1 MYLHRIVLLASFL
14 FALQAWAQ
22 VPTKCLEIESILVDA
37 CNPSDLC
44 PGSSEGQNEM
54 VRFRTGPQSTAITD
68 IEADWPNNS
77 WRGLEQNALTAQ
89 VTAELNATIES
100 CGWLLE
106 PPQGIIP
113 PGSPVLMVT
122 SSAMCTAA
130 NSFASLGDTLYIV
143 FQAAGNTAG
152 HFANQNNGN
161 TEVPSPTGGE
171 SLRTLILTYLPTSCS
186 DSATYDRQQL
196 VNVNGLYGGTSAIN
210 DGATAEFSWP
220 GVPVATYVNTGC
232 QAPVIPLSVAIE
244 QVSGSLCDGGTVT
257 LSAITQGDLTQL
269 QWSGGSGTFS
279 DPGSATTTYTPGP
292 ADVGDVVL
300 QVCGQG
306 PCADPVC
313 ASITLPTGNA
323 PVVSITANG
332 PLAICPGQDLVLSAS
347 GADSYVWSTQETTT
361 SITIT
366 QPGNYSVV
374 GTGACGSATA
384 SVVVASSPGPTV
396 AISGDLAICAGGST
410 QLTATG
416 ADSYVWSTQATT
428 ASIVVTQP
436 GTYSVVGTN
445 ACGTA
450 NASVNVT
457 LLPGPVA
464 GITGN
469 TTICPGATTVL
480 TATGG
485 PSYLWSNGVT
495 TASITVGTA
504 GTYSVTVDNGCGTDV
519 AEVVV
524 TAVDV
529 DAAFTSSVTSGTA
542 PLPVSFQSQSTP
554 AGVDHAWTFG
564 DGQGS
569 GATSPSHTYM
579 EPGVYQVVL
588 TVSASGCLVTAQTT
602 ITVLGEPVEA
612 SELTVPNVFTP
623 NGDGQNDQFGLIQVG
638 ITTVDMEIMN
648 RWGQLVG
655 RIERVGQ
662 EWDGRSPAGENVPD
676 GTYFYVLKANGD
688 DGKRYDLSGT
698 ITLLR

>member
-14 FALQAWAQ
+14 FAIQTWAQ

-77 WRGLEQNALTAQ
+77 WRGLAQNATTAQ
-89 VTAELNATIES
+89 VTAALNATIES

-130 NSFASLGDTLYIV
+130 NSIANLGDTLYLV
-143 FQAAGNTAG
+143 CQDAGNTAG

-161 TEVPSPTGGE
+161 TEVPGPTGGE
-171 SLRTLILTYLPTSCS
+171 SLRTLILTYLPSSCS
-186 DSATYDRQQL
+186 DSATYDRQLL
-196 VNVNGLYGGTSAIN
+196 VNVNGLYGGSSAIN

-220 GVPVATYVNTGC
+220 GLPVATYVNTGC
-232 QAPVIPLSVAIE
+232 QAPVIPLSVEVQQLA
-244 QVSGSLCDGGTVT
+244 GSLCDGGTVT
-257 LSAITQGDLTQL
+257 LAAVTQGDLAQL

-292 ADVGDVVL
+292 TDVGDVVL

-323 PVVSITANG
+323 PVVSISADG
-332 PLAICPGQDLVLSAS
+332 PLSICPGQDLVLSAS
-347 GADSYVWSTQETTT
+347 GADSYVWSTQQTTT

-384 SVVVASSPGPTV
+384 SVEVTASPGPTV
-396 AISGDLAICAGGST
+396 AISGDPAICAGGST

-416 ADSYVWSTQATT
+416 ADSYVWSTLATT
-428 ASIVVTQP
+428 ESIVVTQP

-469 TTICPGATTVL
+469 TTICPGESTVL
-480 TATGG
+480 TASGG
-485 PSYLWSNGVT
+485 PSYLWSTGAT
-495 TASITVGTA
+495 TASITVSTA
-504 GTYSVTVDNGCGTDV
+504 ATYSVTVDNGCGTDE

-569 GATSPSHTYM
+569 GGTSPSHTYL

-588 TVSASGCLVTAQTT
+588 TVSASGCSVTTQTT

-623 NGDGQNDQFGLIQVG
+623 NGDGHNDQFGLIYVG
-638 ITTVDMEIMN
+638 LSSVDMEIMN

-655 RIERVGQ
+655 RIDRVGQ
-662 EWDGRSPAGENVPD
+662 EWDGRSPAGENVPE
-676 GTYFYVLKANGD
+676 GTYFYVLKANGF

>member
-1 MYLHRIVLLASFL
+1 M
-14 FALQAWAQ
+14 LQG
-22 VPTKCLEIESILVDA
+22 D
-37 CNPSDLC
+37 
-44 PGSSEGQNEM
+44 
-54 VRFRTGPQSTAITD
+54 
-68 IEADWPNNS
+68 
-77 WRGLEQNALTAQ
+77 
-89 VTAELNATIES
+89 
-100 CGWLLE
+100 
-106 PPQGIIP
+106 
-113 PGSPVLMVT
+113 VT
-122 SSAMCTAA
+122 S
-130 NSFASLGDTLYIV
+130 
-143 FQAAGNTAG
+143 
-152 HFANQNNGN
+152 
-161 TEVPSPTGGE
+161 
-171 SLRTLILTYLPTSCS
+171 
-186 DSATYDRQQL
+186 
-196 VNVNGLYGGTSAIN
+196 
-210 DGATAEFSWP
+210 
-220 GVPVATYVNTGC
+220 
-232 QAPVIPLSVAIE
+232 
-244 QVSGSLCDGGTVT
+244 
-257 LSAITQGDLTQL
+257 L
-269 QWSGGSGTFS
+269 QWSGGTGTFS
-279 DPGSATTTYTPGP
+279 DPTGDQTNYTPGP
-292 ADVGDVVL
+292 GDIGDVVL
-300 QVCGQG
+300 QLCGEG
-306 PCADPVC
+306 NCADPVC
-313 ASITLPTGNA
+313 TTITLPTGNA
-323 PVVSITANG
+323 SVVTITANG

-495 TASITVGTA
+495 TAS
-504 GTYSVTVDNGCGTDV
+504 
-519 AEVVV
+519 
-524 TAVDV
+524 
-529 DAAFTSSVTSGTA
+529 VTSGTA

>member
-1 MYLHRIVLLASFL
+1 MDLQRLVLPVAFL
-14 FALQAWAQ
+14 FASQAWAQ

-54 VRFRTGPQSTAITD
+54 VRFRTGPQATAITD

-77 WRGLEQNALTAQ
+77 WRGLEQNAVTAQ

-130 NSFASLGDTLYIV
+130 NSFANLGDTLYIV
-143 FQAAGNTAG
+143 FQDAGNTAG

-161 TEVPSPTGGE
+161 TEVPAPSGGE

-186 DSATYDRQQL
+186 DSATYDRQLL
-196 VNVNGLYGGTSAIN
+196 VNINGLYGGTSAIN

-220 GVPVATYVNTGC
+220 GVPLATYVNTGC
-232 QAPVIPLSVAIE
+232 QAPVIPLSVE
-244 QVSGSLCDGGTVT
+244 VQQVAGSLCDGGTVT
-257 LSAITQGDLTQL
+257 LAAITQGDLAQL

-279 DPGSATTTYTPGP
+279 DPNAATTNYTPGP
-292 ADVGDVVL
+292 GDVGNVVL

-306 PCADPVC
+306 QCADPVC
-313 ASITLPTGNA
+313 ATITLPTGNA
-323 PVVSITANG
+323 PVVTITANG
-332 PLAICPGQDLVLSAS
+332 PLAICPGESLVLTAS
-347 GADSYVWSTQETTT
+347 GADSYLWSIQQTTT
-361 SITIT
+361 SITVT
-366 QPGNYSVV
+366 QPGSYSVV

-384 SVVVASSPGPTV
+384 SVDVASSPGPMV
-396 AISGDLAICAGGST
+396 AITGDLAICAGGST
-410 QLTATG
+410 VLTATG
-416 ADSYVWSTQATT
+416 ADTYVWSTTATT
-428 ASIVVTQP
+428 ASITVTQP
-436 GTYSVVGTN
+436 GAYSVAGTN
-445 ACGTA
+445 SCGTA
-450 NASVNVT
+450 SASVDVT
-457 LLPGPVA
+457 QLPGPVA

-469 TTICPGATTVL
+469 STICPGASTVL
-480 TATGG
+480 TASGG
-485 PSYLWSNGVT
+485 PSYLWSNGAA
-495 TASITVGTA
+495 TASITVSAA

-519 AEVVV
+519 AQIVV
-524 TAVDV
+524 TEVDV

-554 AGVDHAWTFG
+554 AGADHAWTFG

-569 GATSPSHTYM
+569 SATSPSHTYLS
-579 EPGVYQVVL
+579 PGVYQVVL
-588 TVSASGCLVTAQTT
+588 TVTVSGCSVTAQST

-612 SELTVPNVFTP
+612 SELAVPNVFSP
-623 NGDGQNDQFGLIQVG
+623 NGDGHNDQFGLIYVG
-638 ITTVDMEIMN
+638 ITSVDMEIMN

-655 RIERVGQ
+655 RIQRVGQ
-662 EWDGRSPAGENVPD
+662 EWDGRTPSGENVPE
-676 GTYFYVLKANGD
+676 GTYFFVLKANGA
-688 DGKRYDLSGT
+688 DGKRYDLNGT
-698 ITLLR
+698 VTLLR